1 MCHWEE
7 DQGSHRFCKGVWDMR
22 SHTHTHIKGCWVD
35 RMKVPFGDPLS
46 ALGQQEEPSRA
57 AAVVELGHAGW

>member
-1 MCHWEE
+1 MCVT
-7 DQGSHRFCKGVWDMR
+7 GRRTRGLIGFAKGCGICA
-22 SHTHTHIKGCWVD
+22 HTHTHIKGCWVD